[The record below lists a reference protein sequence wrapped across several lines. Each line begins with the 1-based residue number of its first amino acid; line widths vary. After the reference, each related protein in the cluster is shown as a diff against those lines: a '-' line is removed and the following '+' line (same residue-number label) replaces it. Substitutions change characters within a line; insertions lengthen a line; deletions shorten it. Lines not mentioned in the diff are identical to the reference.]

1 MIVRSAAALLDVTQA
16 SGRRPP
22 ELIVRNEFSI
32 VEGVVPDAIPLIPAP
47 GKSRIIQGR
56 DGREFLVP
64 DLATLLEGQAI
75 YGMDPPL
82 DWEHESER
90 WWSDDRAPA
99 AAWIK
104 EIYEEADGSIWA
116 RVEWTEEGAESV
128 RKRAY
133 RYISPTFR
141 VAYQVKLVD
150 GVPTVDWEAPPVVVH
165 ITSAALTN
173 RPNLHMPA
181 LNHQHGAGPRH
192 LSTNRKHRMDL
203 ATLAALLGLAT
214 NATEADVTRAI
225 KSADSKLEVFGLKL
239 SSSLEDASAA
249 KNKLAEVDLD
259 KYVPAD
265 LHTAEVQARKAAEES
280 LSALKKSA
288 HETEV
293 DGWLQANLERG
304 KILPTQLDTFRAMA
318 LGGEQ
323 QFAHA
328 KQLVEA
334 APERLGD
341 PPAAAP
347 AAAPAPSKATAGTS
361 AKASAAGVPDHVAA
375 IAHKFGRDPKEFY
388 EQYRK
393 DAAQYQ
399 MA

>member
-104 EIYEEADGSIWA
+104 EIYEEADSSIWA

-141 VAYQVKLVD
+141 IAFQVKLVD
-150 GVPTVDWEAPPVVVH
+150 GVQTVDWEAPPVVVH

-203 ATLAALLGLAT
+203 ATLAALLGLSAS
-214 NATEADVTRAI
+214 ATEAEITRALQG
-225 KSADSKLEVFGLKL
+225 ANAKLDVFGLKL
-239 SSSLEDASAA
+239 SSTVEDAAAA

-265 LHTAEVQARKAAEES
+265 LHTAEVKARKEAQDNLAALQES
-280 LSALKKSA
+280 ARKS
-288 HETEV
+288 EV
-293 DGWLQANLERG
+293 EGWLQANLEKG
-304 KILPTQLDTFRAMA
+304 KILPTQLETLKSMA
-318 LGGEQ
+318 LSGEQ
-323 QFAHA
+323 AFNQA

-334 APERLGD
+334 APERLGSA
-341 PPAAAP
+341 PVPKAAKEGEAP
-347 AAAPAPSKATAGTS
+347 NTAAIPDHIKATAKQCGQNPVDLY
-361 AKASAAGVPDHVAA
+361 AAYREDLKKFRAA
-375 IAHKFGRDPKEFY
+375 
-388 EQYRK
+388 
-393 DAAQYQ
+393 
-399 MA
+399 